1 MENRPEALKK
11 RILQDPA
18 SFTMD
23 RGAVIMIPLLY
34 EEDEWKLLY
43 EVRASGL
50 RTQPG
55 EVCFPGGRIEP
66 GESTYEA
73 VVRECM
79 EELCIRE
86 DQLSDIVC
94 LGSLPGPRNHIVTI
108 YTGILKDYEYTFST
122 DESASVF
129 SCAAEDLQKLRA
141 VQTIQEAYTADEDFF
156 RSVPGGLQW
165 LQRPL
170 ERDMVFYGTEPVIWG
185 FTARVTD
192 RFLSFWASLPDGD
205 E

>member
-1 MENRPEALKK
+1 MGNRPEEMKK
-11 RILQDPA
+11 RILQDPSA
-18 SFTMD
+18 FTKD
-23 RGAVIMIPLLY
+23 RGAVILIPLLY

-66 GESTYEA
+66 GESTREA

-86 DQLSDIVC
+86 EQLEDLVC
-94 LGSLPGPRNHIVTI
+94 LGSLPGPRGHMVTV
-108 YTGILKDYEYTFST
+108 YTGVLKDYRYTFAK
-122 DESASVF
+122 DESDAVF
-129 SCAAEDLQKLRA
+129 SCGVEDLQKLEA
-141 VQTIQEAYTADEDFF
+141 VQTVREAYTADEEFF

-165 LQRPL
+165 LQHPA
-170 ERDMVFYGTEPVIWG
+170 ERRMTFYGTEPVIWG
-185 FTARVTD
+185 FTARVTE
-192 RFLSFWASLPDGD
+192 RFLSLWAELPAGD

>member
-1 MENRPEALKK
+1 MENRPEEMKK
-11 RILQDPA
+11 RMLQDPA
-18 SFTMD
+18 AFTND
-23 RGAVIMIPLLY
+23 RGAVILIPLIY

-73 VVRECM
+73 IIRECM

-86 DQLSDIVC
+86 EQLADVVC
-94 LGSLPGPRNHIVTI
+94 LGSLPGPRNHIVTV
-108 YTGILKDYEYTFST
+108 YTGVLKDYSYTYAK
-122 DESASVF
+122 DESDAVF

-141 VQTIQEAYTADEDFF
+141 VQTVHEEYTVDEAFF

-165 LQRPL
+165 LQRPA
-170 ERDMVFYGTEPVIWG
+170 EREMVFYGTEPVIWG
-185 FTARVTD
+185 FTARVTE
-192 RFLSFWASLPDGD
+192 RFLALWESLPQADG
-205 E
+205 